1 VAALD
6 DAVPSVGRSTLA
18 MATGTAASR
27 VAGMIRAAVLGAAI
41 GVGTT
46 AANAFDAANTVPN
59 FFYAILAEGVLNAVL
74 VPQIVRAFSRGQGEE
89 FVHRLLTLATV
100 LLGALTAL
108 LTVAAGFWLILFTQD
123 WDAEKLRLGT
133 LFAYWCLPQ
142 VFFYGIYL
150 LWSQVLNAR
159 NVFGVVMWAPVAN
172 NVVSIVGFGVFIA
185 AFGRYRA
192 GSAGAGV
199 AGAADA
205 AAGQASVAWWG
216 SGQVALLAGTATLG
230 IALQA
235 LILIVPMARVGLR
248 PRWRWG
254 FRGFGLGRAARM
266 TGWTALSLVFSQGA
280 MWVAIRLASAAEEAA
295 SGQTV
300 ASNAIFTLALSIY
313 IIPHSL
319 ITVSLTTA
327 LFTRMSEHAQAGEL
341 GMVRQDLSYAIM
353 TTSAFSFLFTALL
366 VVLALPLGRV
376 LQPGISLPEVE
387 ALVGPVVA
395 MSLGLVPLGM
405 TLLVKRVF
413 FALEEGRTL
422 LALQIPMSLLFAG
435 FSLVSFWLLP
445 PAWWVTGIGLG
456 QTLSFLAGAIL
467 RLTALRDRLDG
478 IGGRELGWMHL
489 RAGLAAC
496 LSAEAGWL
504 VLRLFPGSG
513 AAGVPTAL
521 SALVVVGLLMTLV
534 YVGLLKLLGVTQLAD
549 FVRPFLNRSRTG

>member
-1 VAALD
+1 
-6 DAVPSVGRSTLA
+6 
-18 MATGTAASR
+18 MASGTAASR
-27 VAGMIRAAVLGAAI
+27 VAGMVRAAVLGAAI

-46 AANAFDAANTVPN
+46 AANAFDAANTLPN

-74 VPQIVRAFSRGQGEE
+74 VPQIVRAFGRGQGEE

-100 LLGALTAL
+100 ALGGLTAL
-108 LTVAAGFWLILFTQD
+108 LTVSAGFWLAMFTQD
-123 WDAEKLRLGT
+123 WDAQKLQLGT
-133 LFAYWCLPQ
+133 VFAYWCLPQ
-142 VFFYGIYL
+142 VFFYGVYL

-172 NVVSIVGFGVFIA
+172 NAVSILGFGVFIA
-185 AFGRYRA
+185 AFGRYHA
-192 GSAGAGV
+192 SSAGAQ
-199 AGAADA
+199 AGAAA
-205 AAGQASVAWWG
+205 GAGQASAGWWG
-216 SGQVALLAGTATLG
+216 TGQILLLAGTATLG
-230 IALQA
+230 IAVQA
-235 LILIVPMARVGLR
+235 LILIGPMVRLGLR

-254 FRGFGLGRAARM
+254 FRGVGLGRAARM
-266 TGWTALSLVFSQGA
+266 TGWTAASLVFSQGA
-280 MWVAIRLASAAEEAA
+280 MWVAIRLASAAQDAA
-295 SGQTV
+295 PGQTV
-300 ASNAIFTLALSIY
+300 ASNAILTLALSIY

-327 LFTRMSEHAQAGEL
+327 LFTRMSEHVQAGAL
-341 GMVRQDLSYAIM
+341 GLVRQDLSYAIM

-376 LQPGISLPEVE
+376 LQPGISLQEVG

-395 MSLGLVPLGM
+395 MSLGLVPLGV

-435 FSLVSFWLLP
+435 FSLICFWLLP

-467 RLTALRDRLDG
+467 RLTSLRDRLDG

-489 RAGLAAC
+489 RAGAAAC
-496 LSAEAGWL
+496 LSAEVGWL
-504 VLRLFPGSG
+504 ALSLFPRGG
-513 AAGVPTAL
+513 AANLATAL
-521 SALVVVGLLMTLV
+521 AALAVVGALITGL
-534 YVGLLKLLGVTQLAD
+534 YVGLLRLLGVTQLAD
-549 FVRPFLNRSRTG
+549 FARPFAARLRGRRPVAADG

>member
-1 VAALD
+1 
-6 DAVPSVGRSTLA
+6 
-18 MATGTAASR
+18 MASGTAASR
-27 VAGMIRAAVLGAAI
+27 VAGMVRAAVLGGAI
-41 GVGTT
+41 GVGTM
-46 AANAFDAANTVPN
+46 AANAFDAANTLPN

-74 VPQIVRAFSRGQGEE
+74 VPQIVRAFGRGQGEE

-100 LLGALTAL
+100 LLGALTVL
-108 LTVAAGFWLILFTQD
+108 LTVSAGFWLTLFTQD
-123 WDAEKLRLGT
+123 WDAQKLGLGT
-133 LFAYWCLPQ
+133 VFAYWCLPQ

-172 NVVSIVGFGVFIA
+172 NAVSILGFGVFIA
-185 AFGRYRA
+185 AFGRYHA
-192 GSAGAGV
+192 VSAGAGG
-199 AGAADA
+199 AGP
-205 AAGQASVAWWG
+205 AAGQASAAWWG
-216 SGQVALLAGTATLG
+216 TGQTLLLAGTATLG
-230 IALQA
+230 IAVQA
-235 LILIVPMARVGLR
+235 LILVGPMARLGLR

-280 MWVAIRLASAAEEAA
+280 MWVAIRLASAAQDAA
-295 SGQTV
+295 PGQTV
-300 ASNAIFTLALSIY
+300 ASNAILTLALSIY

-327 LFTRMSEHAQAGEL
+327 LFTRMSEHVQAGAL
-341 GMVRQDLSYAIM
+341 KLVRQDLSYAIM

-376 LQPGISLPEVE
+376 LQPGISLPEVG

-413 FALEEGRTL
+413 FALEDGRTL

-467 RLTALRDRLDG
+467 RLSSLRDRLDG
-478 IGGRELGWMHL
+478 IDGRELGWMHL
-489 RAGLAAC
+489 RAGAAAC
-496 LSAEAGWL
+496 LSAEVGWL
-504 VLRLFPGSG
+504 ALSLFPGGG
-513 AAGVPTAL
+513 AASLATSLA
-521 SALVVVGLLMTLV
+521 ALVVVGLLITV
-534 YVGLLKLLGVTQLAD
+534 SYVGLLRLLGVTQLAD
-549 FVRPFLNRSRTG
+549 FARPLLARLRRPASAGEHG